1 VQLLGLNTNSAGS
14 RPASGFPERADTYLC
29 DKCQRDITSHL
40 HRGRAHVTIPIG
52 PSRFRCV
59 CGETYRSGALEW
71 DEMGRGEKQSYMVA
85 FRLGA
90 MFSIPFLAVPAF
102 AYMSFKLH
110 SLLLLVAAIVAM
122 LVTVAPAI
130 LGGLAFLDVLQIAG
144 SLWRTRIARPARKKH
159 S

>member
-1 VQLLGLNTNSAGS
+1 
-14 RPASGFPERADTYLC
+14 
-29 DKCQRDITSHL
+29 
-40 HRGRAHVTIPIG
+40 
-52 PSRFRCV
+52 
-59 CGETYRSGALEW
+59 
-71 DEMGRGEKQSYMVA
+71 MVA
-85 FRLGA
+85 FRLGTLA
-90 MFSIPFLAVPAF
+90 SIPFLAVPAF

-159 S
+159 P